1 MVTHA
6 ENLKQEKLQAAEDK
20 KQKKNMV
27 MVNGKYV
34 KKGQASN
41 AMTVSA
47 KDTPCASG
55 KVAKVEAMGMHFLE
69 KELGPVVQQFRW
81 VGNG

>member
-6 ENLKQEKLQAAEDK
+6 ENLKQEKLEAAEDK
-20 KQKKNMV
+20 KLKKNLV

-41 AMTVSA
+41 AMAVSA
-47 KDTPCASG
+47 KDTPGALG
-55 KVAKVEAMGMHFLE
+55 KVPKVESMGLHFLE
-69 KELGPVVQQFRW
+69 KELGPVVQQFR
-81 VGNG
+81 